1 MKRHLL
7 ITAFLA
13 LAALGVVLG
22 WSLGGLW
29 TPARSDDANQL
40 FRVGP
45 GESLRSV
52 AHRLDAEQLLPD
64 RALFGPGVLVA
75 FARMLGLDRDVKSGE
90 YDLAPSMTPL
100 QILDLLVSGAVK
112 THAVTLPEG
121 LRLDE
126 IAERLEAAGITD
138 ADSFVKKGRDTEF
151 VRSLG
156 LEAETVEGYLYPETY
171 RFRRDT
177 PAEEVLREMLK
188 LFQASFADA
197 DREQVAT
204 SGMSLHQVV
213 TLASI
218 VEKETAAGAERPR
231 IAAVFHNRLRR
242 GMRLQSD
249 PTVIYGLIYTYGEF
263 NGNIRSRD
271 LRTDNAY
278 YTYTRSGLPPGPIAS
293 PSMASIRA
301 VLNPE
306 KVGYLY
312 FVSKNDGTHQFSAT
326 LAEHNRA
333 VQQYQKRRRRKN
345 RN

>member
-1 MKRHLL
+1 MLVFV
-7 ITAFLA
+7 ALA
-13 LAALGVVLG
+13 GLGAALG
-22 WSLGGLW
+22 WSVGGLW
-29 TPARSDDANQL
+29 TPARSDETTQIFQVAD
-40 FRVGP
+40 

-52 AHRLDAEQLLPD
+52 AQRLDAEQLLPD

-75 FARMLGLDRDVKSGE
+75 FARVLGIDHEIKSGE
-90 YDLAPSMTPL
+90 YDLAPGMTPM

-126 IAERLEAAGITD
+126 IAARLEAAGVTD
-138 ADSFVKKGRDTEF
+138 ADSFMQLGQDADF

-156 LEAETVEGYLYPETY
+156 IEAKTAEGYLYPETY

-177 PAEEVLREMLK
+177 PAEEVLRRMVEV
-188 LFQASFADA
+188 FQASFTDA
-197 DREQVAT
+197 DHAQVAS
-204 SGMSLHQVV
+204 SGMSLHELV

-218 VEKETAAGAERPR
+218 VEKETAVHAERPR
-231 IAAVFHNRLRR
+231 IAAVFRNRLRR

-249 PTVIYGLIYTYGEF
+249 PTVIYGLVYRQGRF
-263 NGNIRSRD
+263 DGNIRSRD
-271 LRTDNAY
+271 LRTDNPY
-278 YTYTRSGLPPGPIAS
+278 NTYTRGGLPPGPIAGT
-293 PSMASIRA
+293 SMASIRA

-306 KVGYLY
+306 SVKYLY

-333 VQQYQKRRRRKN
+333 VQQYQKRRRR
-345 RN
+345 RNPS